1 MPISANLHFM
11 IIAINPDFLDRKEL
25 LKQSV
30 KTRAKPYQLTCEILT
45 IRVIRVIMILSGG
58 KSAMPMTQKEMVK
71 LLAANGWIKTKGGKG
86 SHIKME
92 KRGERP
98 ITVPHGE
105 LNKYTERGI
114 RKQAGI

>member
-1 MPISANLHFM
+1 M
-11 IIAINPDFLDRKEL
+11 KY
-25 LKQSV
+25 
-30 KTRAKPYQLTCEILT
+30 AKPYPLEYKTLYKILT
-45 IRVIRVIMILSGG
+45 IRAIRVIIILSGG

-71 LLAANGWIKTKGGKG
+71 LLSANGWIKTKGGKG

-92 KRGERP
+92 KQGERP